1 MKNTLSLKVEKRD
14 VLGKKVK
21 KLRREG
27 LIPANIYGRKVKSE
41 AVSVQKSDFEKVFK
55 EAGETQIVSLELGKE
70 KRPVLIHNIQK
81 DPVTE
86 DIIHID
92 FLQVDLKEKVTASIP
107 VVGIGESPVEKQGL
121 GTVVFY
127 IDEIEVEALPTD
139 LPEKM
144 EVDLSSLQEVD
155 QAILVKD
162 LAFDTSKVEVKASP
176 DEVVVKVEPVKE
188 ETVEEAAPVEEAAT
202 EEAEP
207 QKEEAPS
214 SEAEEENNNNS

>member
-1 MKNTLSLKVEKRD
+1 MKNTLSLKVEKREIF
-14 VLGKKVK
+14 GKKVK
-21 KLRREG
+21 RLRREG
-27 LIPANIYGRKVKSE
+27 LIPANIYGRKIKSE
-41 AVSVQKSDFEKVFK
+41 AVSVQKSDFDKVFK
-55 EAGETQIVSLELGKE
+55 EAGETQIVNLELGKE
-70 KRPVLIHNIQK
+70 KRPVLIHDIQK

-139 LPEKM
+139 LPERV
-144 EVDLSSLQEVD
+144 EVDLSSLENID
-155 QAILVKD
+155 QTILVKD

-188 ETVEEAAPVEEAAT
+188 EIVEEAAPVEEAAA

-207 QKEEAPS
+207 QKEEAS
-214 SEAEEENNNNS
+214 SEAEEESNNNS

>member
-1 MKNTLSLKVEKRD
+1 M
-14 VLGKKVK
+14 
-21 KLRREG
+21 
-27 LIPANIYGRKVKSE
+27 
-41 AVSVQKSDFEKVFK
+41 
-55 EAGETQIVSLELGKE
+55 
-70 KRPVLIHNIQK
+70 
-81 DPVTE
+81 
-86 DIIHID
+86 
-92 FLQVDLKEKVTASIP
+92 
-107 VVGIGESPVEKQGL
+107 VGIGESPVEKQGL

-162 LAFDTSKVEVKASP
+162 LAFDTFKLEVKASP

-188 ETVEEAAPVEEAAT
+188 EIVQEAAPVEEAAA

-207 QKEEAPS
+207 QKEEDS